1 MRGLLKASGAIQAA
15 SVLTLVAQNLVAPLL
30 MGAVSYGTA
39 MALMALP
46 LLLQG
51 IVEPMVNGVAIA
63 ARSGTNYF
71 SVVRRSWAHLGVAV
85 LPVALLTLGLGLQ
98 RGATVFH
105 LALLGAFVVLVMV
118 NTALR
123 GLAFARRRHR
133 VLVGHLLWPFV
144 ATVVMLPFLGLTGVS
159 GYLGMM
165 CFVQA
170 VVCGVLLGDRQVRAE
185 AAAIV
190 AARRTCASG
199 FDFLRIYAAN
209 LAQRASQLAL
219 GPGMLLL
226 ASGQLAP
233 SRLAEFRVAQIMVG
247 ALAYAVPIH
256 PALVQAHAASD
267 EPLVGNPSRGHVKG
281 LMGIMVVGL
290 GLAAVGTV
298 ALWLAFPWVAEFL
311 LRRAS
316 EGSRVFEFRSMIWA
330 APFFVSLPVLGGLL
344 LGRSLETVVLVLN
357 LVLVPASVGI
367 GIWRGAAVGFVG
379 GSLALAVSLA
389 VAAWWVLRLDRNSE

>member
-1 MRGLLKASGAIQAA
+1 MRRLLKASGGIQAA
-15 SVLTLVAQNLVAPLL
+15 SVLTLAAQNLLAPRL
-30 MGAVSYGTA
+30 MGAASYGQA
-39 MALMALP
+39 VALMALP

-51 IVEPMVNGVAIA
+51 IVEPMVNGAAIA
-63 ARSGTNYF
+63 ARSGANYF
-71 SVVRRSWAHLGVAV
+71 SVVRRSWTHLGVAV
-85 LPVALLTLGLGLQ
+85 LPVGLLTLGLGMQREATTLQ
-98 RGATVFH
+98 LTL
-105 LALLGAFVVLVMV
+105 LAAFVVLVMV

-123 GLAFARRRHR
+123 GLAFAGQRHG
-133 VLVGHLLWPFV
+133 VLVGHFLGALA
-144 ATVVMLPFLGLTGVS
+144 ATVAMLPVLGVAGVS

-170 VVCGVLLGDRQVRAE
+170 VVCGMLLGDREVRAE

-190 AARRTCASG
+190 AARRTSASG

-233 SRLAEFRVAQIMVG
+233 SRLAEFRVAQVIVG
-247 ALAYAVPIH
+247 ALGYVVPIH
-256 PALVQAHAASD
+256 PTLVQAHSALA
-267 EPLVGNPSRGHVKG
+267 EPVAGNPSSSHVKG
-281 LMGIMVVGL
+281 LVGAMVVGL
-290 GLAAVGTV
+290 GLAAAGTV
-298 ALWLAFPWVAEFL
+298 ALWLAFPWVAAFL
-311 LRRAS
+311 LRRPF
-316 EGSRVFEFRSMIWA
+316 EGGLVFEFRNMIWA

-357 LVLVPASVGI
+357 LVLVPASVAVGV
-367 GIWRGAAVGFVG
+367 WKGAAVGFVS

-389 VAAWWVLRLDRNSE
+389 VAAWWVLRFDPNPE